1 MWLTRHRELSVGKN
15 REGNALTLDEMFARC
30 TPGAVVNG
38 PGESTSITSTPAA
51 TTPSQTP
58 VKQES
63 EELRIFVSEERTWV
77 AIVGHLPDASRI
89 SPFEFALLSII
100 ASRKEKGIIQ
110 PELATVSGQDKRSV
124 PKRTDMLQTRGYI
137 EKKPVQYKSMR
148 TSLCI
153 LRKFSGHAI
162 VAADHSEDAREV
174 IDMEVF
180 LEDII
185 SCLRQYKLISRTDL
199 RERLVSQGRYR
210 LRVLARALRRLE
222 AIGCIR
228 RVKAFSQ
235 YTRMMHRVLSI
246 ELLREPT
253 ESDRKK
259 FLEHTRAIT
268 SLADKDDADDV
279 EADED
284 QGEEVEAGDS
294 RSKQVVKVPKRPV
307 PQFVPGV
314 TTLPNLL
321 FKIINESGTRGM
333 TNMVSFVISQCIY
346 SKANISSRRLS
357 LQPWGDSSGN
367 QWR

>member
-15 REGNALTLDEMFARC
+15 REGNALTLEEMEARC
-30 TPGAVVNG
+30 ESRAPDGINGARNATNMTATPG
-38 PGESTSITSTPAA
+38 E
-51 TTPSQTP
+51 TTTSQTTF
-58 VKQES
+58 KQEP
-63 EELRIFVSEERTWV
+63 EELRIFVSEERIWL
-77 AIVGHLPDASRI
+77 AIVGHLPDTSRI

-100 ASRKEKGIIQ
+100 ASKKEKGIIQ
-110 PELATVSGQDKRSV
+110 PDLATASGQDKRSV
-124 PKRTDMLQTRGYI
+124 PKRTDMLQARGYI

-153 LRKFSGHAI
+153 LRKFAGNAV
-162 VAADHSEDAREV
+162 VATDHSEDAREV
-174 IDMEVF
+174 IDMEAF
-180 LEDII
+180 LEDIFA
-185 SCLRQYKLISRTDL
+185 CLRQYKLISRNDL
-199 RERLVSQGRYR
+199 REHLMSKGRYR
-210 LRVLARALRRLE
+210 LRILARALRRLE
-222 AIGCIR
+222 VIGCIR

-279 EADED
+279 EAEEEQGDEA
-284 QGEEVEAGDS
+284 ETSNS
-294 RSKQVVKVPKRPV
+294 RSKQVVKMSKRPV

-321 FKIINESGTRGM
+321 LKIINESGTKGM
-333 TNMVSFVISQCIY
+333 TNMV
-346 SKANISSRRLS
+346 
-357 LQPWGDSSGN
+357 G
-367 QWR
+367 